1 MTERHRWI
9 VDRHEGDRTVVEVDG
24 HGLYDVP
31 RSILPP
37 ATRGDDVLAVIVDA
51 DQDQAVITVVRD
63 TDATAQART
72 VARAAIERLSR
83 RDPGGDIE
91 L

>member
-37 ATRGDDVLAVIVDA
+37 TARGDDVLAVTVDA
-51 DQDQAVITVVRD
+51 DQDHAVITVVRD
-63 TDATAQART
+63 ADATARARA
-72 VARAAIERLSR
+72 VARAAVDRLSR